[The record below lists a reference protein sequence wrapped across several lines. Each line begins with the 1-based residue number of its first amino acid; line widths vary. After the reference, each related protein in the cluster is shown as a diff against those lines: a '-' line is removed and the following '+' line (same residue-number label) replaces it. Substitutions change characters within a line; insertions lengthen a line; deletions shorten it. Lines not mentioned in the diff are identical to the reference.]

1 MTVETTFAVSGQHY
15 LFNVQTFAHTVL
27 ALGGDAYAYAL
38 RDRTTQGVI
47 DDVAGGKSD
56 LGVLFQTSATADEV
70 NTALDAAG
78 LEFVELIQSA
88 PRVALPKSHPM
99 VNASSL
105 SLEDMEDFPYLYFEQ
120 DEDSPVAFAEEA
132 LASVPRAKSIA
143 CTDRAS
149 LSELIVALN
158 GYTVTSGIL
167 VGISDGA
174 GLNTVPLDTDVKL
187 HLGYVV
193 RKGEALSDSGKRFV
207 ATHKKTLEKYARFLG
222 FGGLPA
228 AETSRRCG
236 PLWHP
241 IFARS
246 RKLAYHIRVA
256 CAIPR
261 IWAARAAL
269 ADSLRQPGRLFRAS
283 REPFCRCSPNA
294 PFPTKQG
301 IFCSLR
307 LTRCGNEK
315 VCSLQ

>member
-38 RDRTTQGVI
+38 RDRTTQG
-47 DDVAGGKSD
+47 D

-70 NTALDAAG
+70 NAALDAAG

-99 VNASSL
+99 VNAASL

-193 RKGEALSDSGKRFV
+193 RKGEELGDIGQRFV
-207 ATHKKTLEKYARFLG
+207 DTLKNKPTL
-222 FGGLPA
+222 
-228 AETSRRCG
+228 
-236 PLWHP
+236 
-241 IFARS
+241 
-246 RKLAYHIRVA
+246 
-256 CAIPR
+256 
-261 IWAARAAL
+261 RAAL
-269 ADSLRQPGRLFRAS
+269 APHLRAIPQARVTIYASLARSRESGPPERPSLTRYANPVGCFALRAS
-283 REPFCRCSPNA
+283 PSADVHPMPRF
-294 PFPTKQG
+294 
-301 IFCSLR
+301 LR
-307 LTRCGNEK
+307 SGAFLFITIDKMRK
-315 VCSLQ
+315 

>member
-70 NTALDAAG
+70 NAALDAAG

-193 RKGEALSDSGKRFV
+193 RKGEALSDIGQRFV
-207 ATHKKTLEKYARFLG
+207 DTLKKNLEKYPRDTG
-222 FGGLPA
+222 SGGRRA

-246 RKLAYHIRVA
+246 RKLAYRSIPCGDFLRGA
-256 CAIPR
+256 CRLRSAG
-261 IWAARAAL
+261 RATAN
-269 ADSLRQPGRLFRAS
+269 GCF
-283 REPFCRCSPNA
+283 
-294 PFPTKQG
+294 T
-301 IFCSLR
+301 
-307 LTRCGNEK
+307 
-315 VCSLQ
+315 

>member
-70 NTALDAAG
+70 NAALDAAG

-120 DEDSPVAFAEEA
+120 DEDSPVAFAE
-132 LASVPRAKSIA
+132 SIA

-193 RKGEALSDSGKRFV
+193 RKGEALSDIGQRFV
-207 ATHKKTLEKYARFLG
+207 DTLKKNLEKYARF
-222 FGGLPA
+222 
-228 AETSRRCG
+228 
-236 PLWHP
+236 
-241 IFARS
+241 
-246 RKLAYHIRVA
+246 
-256 CAIPR
+256 
-261 IWAARAAL
+261 
-269 ADSLRQPGRLFRAS
+269 
-283 REPFCRCSPNA
+283 
-294 PFPTKQG
+294 
-301 IFCSLR
+301 
-307 LTRCGNEK
+307 
-315 VCSLQ
+315 

>member
-70 NTALDAAG
+70 NAALDAAG

-193 RKGEALSDSGKRFV
+193 RKGEALSDIGQRFV
-207 ATHKKTLEKYARFLG
+207 DTLKKNLEKYAGFSG

-246 RKLAYHIRVA
+246 RKLAYRSIPCGDFLRGA
-256 CAIPR
+256 CRLRSAG
-261 IWAARAAL
+261 RATAN
-269 ADSLRQPGRLFRAS
+269 GCF
-283 REPFCRCSPNA
+283 
-294 PFPTKQG
+294 T
-301 IFCSLR
+301 
-307 LTRCGNEK
+307 
-315 VCSLQ
+315 